1 MIALDGSA
9 LLAILLD
16 EDDADRCI
24 DALSRERDLII
35 SAASLAEALIVAEA
49 KGVLMPLREM
59 LAGFGP
65 DVIDLTAE
73 RARAA
78 AVAYERWGKGYHRAK
93 LNIMDIFAYTLAKE
107 FDCPLLFVGND
118 FSLTDV
124 RPALE
129 PRD

>member
-24 DALSRERDLII
+24 DALSRESDLII
-35 SAASLAEALIVAEA
+35 SAPSLAEALIVAEA
-49 KGVLMPLREM
+49 RGVLMPLREM
-59 LAGFGP
+59 LVGFAP
-65 DVIDLTAE
+65 NVIDLTAE

-93 LNIMDIFAYTLAKE
+93 LNIMDIFAYALAKE

-118 FSLTDV
+118 FSQTDV
-124 RPALE
+124 ESALQ

>member
-24 DALSRERDLII
+24 DALSGEANLII

-59 LAGFGP
+59 LAGFAP

-78 AVAYERWGKGYHRAK
+78 AVTYERWGKGYHRAK
-93 LNIMDIFAYTLAKE
+93 LNVMDVFAYALAKE
-107 FDCPLLFVGND
+107 FDCPLLFIGND
-118 FSLTDV
+118 FSRTDV
-124 RPALE
+124 RVALP

>member
-24 DALSRERDLII
+24 DALSGEENLII
-35 SAASLAEALIVAEA
+35 SAASVAEALIVAEA

-59 LAGFGP
+59 LAGLAP

-73 RARAA
+73 RARTA

-93 LNIMDIFAYTLAKE
+93 LNVMDVFAYALAKE

-118 FSLTDV
+118 FSQTDI
-124 RPALE
+124 RPALP
-129 PRD
+129 PRE